1 MNKTQA
7 KEIGQCIERQLRHQK
22 EILEKVKKAAIVFYP
37 SKTTNPDEA
46 RKIVIEQRKAII
58 ERYEQLLKEHQA
70 GEYGSDYMQL
80 LINFLDKKK
89 LKVRQTKASRAL
101 EQAVISPVTTRE
113 KGEGFQAKHKAK
125 NNELYYLQTR
135 QPLTGTLS
143 QECRKIMHLWNDN
156 YTRTNSLTLEM
167 PLSEYMEKTGI
178 TSIPHARE
186 RLEKINDALLS
197 MRWLYRD
204 EIPGY
209 VRNTEMALFIGI
221 QTLEKKPEKKP
232 ANDTETKDQKDFKA
246 LWNGKIILM
255 GTPLLGALYSGGS
268 FIWILTDNLSISS
281 KTYPYAYNFY
291 VRLCEHSTWNLGK
304 ANSNTISVKKLL
316 ESEPRFPTYKYVKEK
331 LQRDY
336 RKRIIE
342 PFIENM
348 NSIKGISWK
357 FDREVV
363 TYTDFIA
370 ANVKFEMLPND

>member
-143 QECRKIMHLWNDN
+143 QECRKI
-156 YTRTNSLTLEM
+156 S
-167 PLSEYMEKTGI
+167 
-178 TSIPHARE
+178 
-186 RLEKINDALLS
+186 
-197 MRWLYRD
+197 
-204 EIPGY
+204 
-209 VRNTEMALFIGI
+209 
-221 QTLEKKPEKKP
+221 
-232 ANDTETKDQKDFKA
+232 
-246 LWNGKIILM
+246 
-255 GTPLLGALYSGGS
+255 
-268 FIWILTDNLSISS
+268 
-281 KTYPYAYNFY
+281 
-291 VRLCEHSTWNLGK
+291 
-304 ANSNTISVKKLL
+304 
-316 ESEPRFPTYKYVKEK
+316 
-331 LQRDY
+331 
-336 RKRIIE
+336 
-342 PFIENM
+342 
-348 NSIKGISWK
+348 
-357 FDREVV
+357 
-363 TYTDFIA
+363 
-370 ANVKFEMLPND
+370 